1 MKILVFAGPS
11 LTRPLPTLSGNEII
25 LFPPAGQCDVMSA
38 VHRHAPDVLV
48 IADIRVWPS
57 MSVLHKEL
65 IWALAKGVRI
75 IGTAA
80 GGALR
85 AAELA
90 FCGMKGHGRVYEMT
104 ASGQIEDD
112 AEVFCLWKKNDAG
125 YTRQTVPLVNIRA
138 TLARSKV
145 RDEIGEDGA
154 AAVLAAARAIY
165 YKDRTFSAL
174 EAGLADAGP
183 NAKRIATLMECLK
196 KNYCDIQ
203 SNDLSETL
211 DRISEADF
219 LPAPM
224 SPETMPISV
233 DDQGAIFR
241 MLYDHERIVEDEGR
255 QMRLYEIGNFVTA
268 HHPEMERLAYNAFN
282 RELVLVLADQTG
294 VEVCDEE
301 VAAVTE
307 TFRRI
312 SGLTQEDALISWL
325 ADNDLSRE
333 DFSILMRDEA
343 RIKKLQE
350 SFLAGQ
356 MFQKNTRPVLDFLR
370 LTHAYPQ
377 WRDNAFDREKSLAGR
392 KEQLKQDY
400 LAEDFLALIMERN
413 RTDPL
418 PWKNKIQPAAD
429 AVGIGAKDLKMEL
442 IKDKRRSRILLNKI
456 GKALS

>member
-11 LTRPLPTLSGNEII
+11 MTRPLPPVSGKEII
-25 LFPPAGQCDVMSA
+25 FFPPAGQCDVMSA
-38 VHRHAPDVLV
+38 VHRLSPDVVV
-48 IADIRVWPS
+48 IADIRVWPG

-65 IWALAKGVRI
+65 IWVLAQGVRI

-104 ASGQIEDD
+104 AAGLIEDD
-112 AEVFCLWKKNDAG
+112 AEVFSTWEKNGTG
-125 YTRQTVPLVNIRA
+125 YTRLTEPFVNIRA
-138 TLARSKV
+138 TLELPKV
-145 RDEIGEDGA
+145 RKSIGEDGA
-154 AAVLAAARAIY
+154 DAVLAAARAIY

-174 EAGLADAGP
+174 EAGLADAGI
-183 NAKRIATLMECLK
+183 NAKRITILMERLK
-196 KNYCDIQ
+196 EHYCDIQ
-203 SNDLSETL
+203 SEDLADTL
-211 DRISEADF
+211 ERISEANF

-224 SPETMPISV
+224 DPETMPVPI
-233 DDQGAIFR
+233 DEQGAIFR
-241 MLYDHERIVEDEGR
+241 MLYDHDRIVEDDGR
-255 QMRLYEIGNFVTA
+255 QMRLYEIGNFVTT
-268 HHPEMERLAYNAFN
+268 HHPDMEHLAYNAFN

-294 VEVCDEE
+294 LEVCDEE
-301 VAAVTE
+301 VTAVTE

-312 SGLTQEDALISWL
+312 FSLTQEDALASWL
-325 ADNDLSRE
+325 AENDLSRK
-333 DFSILMRDEA
+333 DFSILMRDET
-343 RIKKLQE
+343 RIKKLRE

-377 WRDNAFDREKSLAGR
+377 WRSKAFDREKSLAGQ

-400 LAEDFLALIMERN
+400 LAEDFLALIMERHH
-413 RTDPL
+413 TDPL
-418 PWKNKIQPAAD
+418 PWRDKIQPAAD

-442 IKDKRRSRILLNKI
+442 LKDKRRSRILLDQV

>member
-11 LTRPLPTLSGNEII
+11 LTRPLPTLSENEII

-38 VHRHAPDVLV
+38 VHRLSPDVV
-48 IADIRVWPS
+48 IIADIRIWPS

-104 ASGQIEDD
+104 TAGQIEDD
-112 AEVFCLWKKNDAG
+112 AEVFCLWEKNEAG
-125 YTRQTVPLVNIRA
+125 YTRQTLPLVNIRA
-138 TLARSKV
+138 TLERLKV
-145 RDEIGEDGA
+145 REEIGENGA
-154 AAVLAAARAIY
+154 EAVLAAARAIY
-165 YKDRTFSAL
+165 YKNRTFSAL
-174 EAGLADAGP
+174 EAGLADAGL
-183 NAKRIATLMECLK
+183 NARRIATLMECLT
-196 KNYCDIQ
+196 KNYCDVQ
-203 SNDLSETL
+203 SDDLSDTL
-211 DRISEADF
+211 ERISEANF
-219 LPAPM
+219 LPSPM
-224 SPETMPISV
+224 SPETMPIPV

-241 MLYDHERIVEDEGR
+241 MLYDHDRIVEDAGC
-255 QMRLYEIGNFVTA
+255 QMRLYEIGNFVTT
-268 HHPEMERLAYNAFN
+268 HHPDMERLAYNAFN

-301 VAAVTE
+301 VAATTE
-307 TFRRI
+307 TFRRV
-312 SGLTQEDALISWL
+312 SGLTQEDALLSWL
-325 ADNDLSRE
+325 TENDISLE
-333 DFSILMRDEA
+333 DFSILMQDET

-356 MFQKNTRPVLDFLR
+356 MFQKNTRPVLDLLR
-370 LTHAYPQ
+370 LTHGYPQ
-377 WRDNAFDREKSLAGR
+377 WRAKAFDREKSLAGR
-392 KEQLKQDY
+392 KAQLKEDY
-400 LAEDFLALIMERN
+400 LTEDFLALIMERH
-413 RTDPL
+413 RTNPL
-418 PWKNKIQPAAD
+418 PWRDKVQPAAD

-442 IKDKRRSRILLNKI
+442 IKDKRRNRILLNQV